1 MITKAAMENPT
12 ELRGDVNIQQFISFE
27 IGNNLLS
34 VNKKILSVKAEM
46 QEMQAFPS
54 LAMEEF
60 VSFNSP

>member
-1 MITKAAMENPT
+1 MITKAAMENHT

-27 IGNNLLS
+27 ICKNLLS
-34 VNKKILSVKAEM
+34 VHKKILSVKAEM

>member
-27 IGNNLLS
+27 IGKNLFS

-60 VSFNSP
+60 VSFNYP